1 MEMSR
6 RSASEPPTWL
16 NSDGWR
22 TPRRAARAAW
32 VSWSS
37 PTSSASSAASVTTR
51 SVFSPALGT
60 SGVRQEEGEHD
71 RNHLAGELAVRV
83 MRGALDHLVPPPAAR
98 YSVMPSSPL
107 ATPASYKL
115 IMIAI

>member
-1 MEMSR
+1 M
-6 RSASEPPTWL
+6 PPTWL
-16 NSDGWR
+16 YNDGWR

-60 SGVRQEEGEHD
+60 SGVRLEEGEHE

-83 MRGALDHLVPPPAAR
+83 MRGALDHLVPPPAAG
-98 YSVMPSSPL
+98 YSVMPSSSS
-107 ATPASYKL
+107 SYPG
-115 IMIAI
+115 